1 MMKNS
6 KKKKWHDTWWGLLW
20 TLAIVDANPGR
31 GLRVFMEVD
40 KDMEDLTDF
49 HDGLPVRKPSWPKE
63 RKRTRPWPAEAPS
76 YCRI

>member
-6 KKKKWHDTWWGLLW
+6 KKKKWYDTCWGLLW

-40 KDMEDLTDF
+40 KDMEDLTDLS
-49 HDGLPVRKPSWPKE
+49 DELSVRKPSWPKE
-63 RKRTRPWPAEAPS
+63 RKGTELCPTEAPAH
-76 YCRI
+76 CRI